1 VAVARVVDAQGEKE
15 LALDG
20 DSLGTAAR
28 RRSFFWLDVLGADND
43 EIRAIGKAF
52 GLHPL
57 AVDDSI
63 QFGQRAKL
71 DPYDDYVL
79 LVTFGWSPDED
90 GLVEV
95 HCYYSERYLVT
106 VRRDEA
112 PALDAACD
120 RIARALHVGKDP
132 VMVLHEVVDTLVE
145 SFNEPLEALDDRL
158 EQIETEIVEE
168 PAQSQVREILSMR
181 RELATLRKAIGPQRD
196 LFGHLTTG
204 VEELPGMTDDAQH
217 AFRDL
222 YDHLYRLGET
232 MDASR
237 DVMTGAL
244 DVYLSSSSNRL
255 GVINK
260 QLTVIATI
268 FLPLSFITGFFGQN
282 FAFMVRHVGSWA
294 AFLVLGI
301 GLELLAGAAIFV
313 LFKKSGW
320 F

>member
-1 VAVARVVDAQGEKE
+1 MAVARVVDAQGEKE

-43 EIRAIGKAF
+43 EIRAIGEAF
-52 GLHPL
+52 SLHPL
-57 AVDDSI
+57 AIDDSI

-71 DPYDDYVL
+71 DPYDDYAL
-79 LVTFGWSPDED
+79 LVAFGWSPDED

-145 SFNEPLEALDDRL
+145 SFNEPLEMLDDRL
-158 EQIETEIVEE
+158 EAIETEIVER
-168 PAQSQVREILSMR
+168 PAQSQVREILTMR

-204 VEELPGMTDDAQH
+204 VVGLPGMTDDAQH

-268 FLPLSFITGFFGQN
+268 FLPLTFITGFFGQN
-282 FAFMVRHVGSWA
+282 FGWMVREVGSWE
-294 AFLVLGI
+294 AFLLLGI
-301 GLELLAGAAIFV
+301 GTEVVIGIAILV
-313 LFKKSGW
+313 LFRKSGW

>member
-1 VAVARVVDAQGEKE
+1 MAVARVLDGHGEKE
-15 LALDG
+15 IALDG

-28 RRSFFWLDVLGADND
+28 RRSFFWLDVLGASDD
-43 EIRAIGKAF
+43 EIRAIGEAF
-52 GLHPL
+52 SLHPL
-57 AVDDSI
+57 AIDDSI

-71 DPYDDYVL
+71 DPYDDYAL
-79 LVTFGWSPDED
+79 LVAFGWSPDED

-112 PALDAACD
+112 PSLDAACA
-120 RIARALHVGKDP
+120 RIVRALEKGKDP
-132 VMVLHEVVDTLVE
+132 VMVLHEIVDSLTD
-145 SFNEPLEALDDRL
+145 SFNEPLAKLDDRL
-158 EQIETEIVEE
+158 EEIETAIVER
-168 PAQSQVREILSMR
+168 PAQDQVREVLTMR

-196 LFGHLTTG
+196 LFGRLTTG
-204 VEELPGMTDDAQH
+204 VEELPGMTPDAEH

-222 YDHLYRLGET
+222 YDHLYRLGEQ
-232 MDASR
+232 MDATR

-255 GVINK
+255 GQINK

-268 FLPLSFITGFFGQN
+268 FLPLTFLVGFFGQN
-282 FAFMVRHVGSWA
+282 FGWMVRHVGSWQ
-294 AFLVLGI
+294 AFLVWGI
-301 GLELLAGAAIFV
+301 GLELLAGAAIFL
-313 LFKKSGW
+313 LFKRLGW